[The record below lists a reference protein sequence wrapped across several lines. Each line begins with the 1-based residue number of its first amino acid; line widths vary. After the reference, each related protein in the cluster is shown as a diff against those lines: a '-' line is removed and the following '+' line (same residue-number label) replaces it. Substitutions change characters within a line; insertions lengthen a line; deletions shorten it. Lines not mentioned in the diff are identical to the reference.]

1 MTANGAAH
9 FLAWTLLGSPSTR
22 TIEQSLSFP
31 QKWSLSAA
39 GTQPTQHARSA
50 VLFSTYQHSPHTSSH
65 LDFEHLQRIPQE
77 HSSLGIQSGSWF
89 AFAFDAGVSLQTRRL
104 SVLHPPKSISFSH
117 SFTTQGAVERE
128 RPIFFSTPTDGRHT
142 ATSMQ
147 ATTPQKRATRTQNHK
162 KTGHN
167 LQTDKKDFDILTSF
181 GIDTLTTAEQKSSS
195 FYCFSSPF
203 CVQAFAATTC
213 EHNMTLAD
221 QYLRAADEKFFA
233 FVRSCVLAFVLFCER
248 LGRYPLGDLE
258 ELAHWRV
265 SMDVGCTGATGR
277 TSSIWIGV
285 KVIRKLKNWIEDQG
299 PTVFGSAEASAG
311 GGSIYS
317 FLLLFT

>member
-1 MTANGAAH
+1 MARPIFLLGHSSVH
-9 FLAWTLLGSPSTR
+9 FRREPSNKVFHFPKSGLFQRQALNQHSTPDPPSFSARISIRPIHLPIWTLSICSEYPRSTR
-22 TIEQSLSFP
+22 PLESNLDHGLPLLSMRASHCKQGAF
-31 QKWSLSAA
+31 
-39 GTQPTQHARSA
+39 RSSILPKA
-50 VLFSTYQHSPHTSSH
+50 FHLVIHSPHREQSSESVPSSSAH
-65 LDFEHLQRIPQE
+65 PRTDGTRPRACKRQHHKNERQE
-77 HSSLGIQSGSWF
+77 H
-89 AFAFDAGVSLQTRRL
+89 
-104 SVLHPPKSISFSH
+104 K
-117 SFTTQGAVERE
+117 TT
-128 RPIFFSTPTDGRHT
+128 
-142 ATSMQ
+142 
-147 ATTPQKRATRTQNHK
+147 K
-162 KTGHN
+162 KPDTIYK
-167 LQTDKKDFDILTSF
+167 LTKKDFDILTSF

-203 CVQAFAATTC
+203 CVRAFAATTC